1 MGTGTLS
8 LLTSQAA
15 LNKATA
21 TDVRR
26 FAQFESAEQTA
37 VGAILK
43 EMGTVPP
50 PMDAQDRAVLDRIRS
65 LPRGAAFD
73 RAYAMQQ
80 FNAHVYLRSL
90 CDNYL
95 RNSAPRRNRPM
106 EMHVRHLAMFALSAI
121 AEHISFSQ
129 RLMNG
134 QDLQI
139 VVLFSKGQAHVGL
152 SFLFVDTGTRCF

>member
-1 MGTGTLS
+1 MIGAGTLS

-26 FAQFESAEQTA
+26 FTQFKSAEQTA
-37 VGAILK
+37 VGVILK

-50 PMDAQDRAVLDRIRS
+50 PMDAQDRAVLDGIRS

-80 FNAHVYLRSL
+80 LNAHV
-90 CDNYL
+90 YL

-106 EMHVRHLAMFALSAI
+106 EMHVRHLAMFALHAI
-121 AEHISFSQ
+121 AEHISHSQ

-134 QDLQI
+134 QDL
-139 VVLFSKGQAHVGL
+139 
-152 SFLFVDTGTRCF
+152 